1 MYTYPTENKMKA
13 VTEASPRPVA
23 DVSTISMI
31 SRFLLKYWPTIKV
44 AGSLVIATPMPEK
57 TQKGLFNNYV
67 NRILTI
73 FDHLPIPS
81 KQCCE

>member
-57 TQKGLFNNYV
+57 RTPNKFSPKQKITTSNQVGIHIGT
-67 NRILTI
+67 R
-73 FDHLPIPS
+73 
-81 KQCCE
+81 